1 MASSTSST
9 ATATMVTALRR
20 FALRGLRK
28 RGGVGGG
35 CVASRAAILASQSSA
50 VVKVGVGDAQGE
62 AGGDA
67 GGETGVP
74 PDRERT
80 PLKSRHTQKSYSL
93 FCLKKKKNNMLTQT
107 SVQAILTQ
115 RVCMPP

>member
-62 AGGDA
+62 AGGGA
-67 GGETGVP
+67 GGETGLPRVMAPAPAPFP
-74 PDRERT
+74 PPPGWR
-80 PLKSRHTQKSYSL
+80 PGS
-93 FCLKKKKNNMLTQT
+93 
-107 SVQAILTQ
+107 
-115 RVCMPP
+115 MPFLAPPPAFWQNRRAHV

>member
-62 AGGDA
+62 AGGGA
-67 GGETGVP
+67 GGEKGVP
-74 PDRERT
+74 RVMGPGPAALSPAPRLRPGALAVLCPAAPLWAGGLST
-80 PLKSRHTQKSYSL
+80 PRPAT
-93 FCLKKKKNNMLTQT
+93 T
-107 SVQAILTQ
+107 
-115 RVCMPP
+115 PPA